1 MRKLLW
7 LTVLAGILVSN
18 VNAAAI
24 QLQVTNLGL
33 NSYRYNYT
41 LSGFALQAN
50 QELDIRF
57 DPAIYTGLSNGVA
70 PSDYDLLVL
79 QPNNP
84 PGTAGDYRAFALVNN
99 PSLAGP
105 FSVDVTLQNGA
116 SPDSQPFFVNQ
127 YSQAGLLL
135 SSTAG
140 GFTTS
145 VSTVPEPA
153 TLSLGFLAL
162 IIGGAARAL
171 RRRSRPA

>member
-7 LTVLAGILVSN
+7 LTLLAGILVGN

-41 LSGFALQAN
+41 LTGFNLQAN

-57 DPAIYTGLSNGVA
+57 DPNIYLSLSNGVA
-70 PSDYDLLVL
+70 PADFDLLLL

-84 PGTAGDYRAFALVNN
+84 PGTFGDYRAFALVNS

-105 FSVDVTLQNGA
+105 FSVDVLLKNGA
-116 SPDSQPFFVNQ
+116 SPDSQQFLINQ
-127 YSQAGLLL
+127 YSPAGLLL
-135 SSTAG
+135 SSTPG

-145 VSTVPEPA
+145 AVPEPA
-153 TLSLGFLAL
+153 TISLGFLA
-162 IIGGAARAL
+162 IFIGGAVRAV
-171 RRRSRPA
+171 RRRAGTA